1 ELFSA
6 KVVAWAEA
14 HSVRLHYIQPGK
26 PTQNA
31 CIERFNRTFRR
42 EVLDAHVFTS
52 LSEVREIV
60 HEWMTT
66 YNEEHPH
73 EALGNVPPSI
83 FSQQQ
88 AQPKTEPLP
97 APDSTYELFR

>member
-1 ELFSA
+1 M
-6 KVVAWAEA
+6 
-14 HSVRLHYIQPGK
+14 RLHYIQPGK

-31 CIERFNRTFRR
+31 YIERFNRTFRR

-66 YNEEHPH
+66 YNEERPMKPSATCLRASSASRRHNPKPNQCPPRTLIMNCSVEG
-73 EALGNVPPSI
+73 EAYTMSG
-83 FSQQQ
+83 
-88 AQPKTEPLP
+88 
-97 APDSTYELFR
+97 R